1 MAQSE
6 HSIVAI
12 VTPKLNHRARDRF
25 LFWIQ
30 ISFCFVFISCSVQ
43 AKIPT
48 AVDDR
53 IEDLLLTEA
62 ARILAVSEDRD
73 NFSQYQFFLS
83 EFPRQDLLGISVGN
97 RQIYISYKLAS
108 RALTDSSQRWLL
120 RQTVAHEIAHETA
133 GHAKQEGA
141 MWLNAGTFTRAA
153 SGRTVG
159 LPWYVRLYNYSVA
172 KELEADLKGLGY
184 WNKLGWNC
192 QIWVRILKN
201 FQKQN
206 YSGDRF
212 HPTDRRLQQAQNAC
226 GFQRDDRPTAQ
237 NSLTEKVN

>member
-6 HSIVAI
+6 HSIGAI

-73 NFSQYQFFLS
+73 NFSQYRFFLS
-83 EFPRQDLLGISVGN
+83 EFPRQDLLGISVGD

-159 LPWYVRLYNYSVA
+159 LPWYVRLYNYSVE
-172 KELEADLKGLGY
+172 KELEADLKGWATGI
-184 WNKLGWNC
+184 N
-192 QIWVRILKN
+192 
-201 FQKQN
+201 
-206 YSGDRF
+206 SGGIAKSGCAFWKISKSKTIAVIGFTPRTDGCSKPRMPAGF
-212 HPTDRRLQQAQNAC
+212 NGTTDRRRKIL
-226 GFQRDDRPTAQ
+226 
-237 NSLTEKVN
+237 